1 MHARTHARTH
11 THIDVTEAHCNALYD
26 TNGEAQTAEKGL
38 CGWNALNNNFHNAVE
53 AHSYVN
59 DIKWGHL

>member
-1 MHARTHARTH
+1 MYYAHKHIIIHSTVHARTYTRTHTH

-38 CGWNALNNNFHNAVE
+38 CG
-53 AHSYVN
+53 
-59 DIKWGHL
+59 